1 MQGSRSG
8 SPAIFG
14 CLEVLAFPG
23 AASLAAAARSEL
35 QHGLEGHL
43 TALPRQGD
51 FVLETALGED
61 GIKRFGGK
69 NTSATRAAPHGVNS
83 PQL

>member
-1 MQGSRSG
+1 M
-8 SPAIFG
+8 FG
-14 CLEVLAFPG
+14 CLEVLAFPC
-23 AASLAAAARSEL
+23 AASLASASRSEHR
-35 QHGLEGHL
+35 HGLEGHL

-69 NTSATRAAPHGVNS
+69 HTSATRAVPNGVNS